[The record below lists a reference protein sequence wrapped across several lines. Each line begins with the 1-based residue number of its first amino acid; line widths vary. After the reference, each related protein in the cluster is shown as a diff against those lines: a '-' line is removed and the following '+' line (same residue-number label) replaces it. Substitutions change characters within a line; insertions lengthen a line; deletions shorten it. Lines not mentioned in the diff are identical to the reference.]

1 MRLGCGAQSSS
12 HDIHSTRRPRQ
23 LSRMAACA
31 SSPEQTKP
39 KSACGSKPRPGRRL
53 TAKSRRRD
61 VLLSTISFLPAAAN
75 RLKQSSAPARERF
88 PSWSTPNWS
97 RSTASYWSAIS
108 HKPGTTVPLLRT
120 GPASR
125 GRARLCMLPTWVVLT
140 LTARRAIGSASI
152 SHESSIPNLKLTLQ
166 KKRGTRLGC
175 TALPAT
181 VPTSWMRASAQD
193 LPGLKT
199 SLNETALVA
208 DALP

>member
-1 MRLGCGAQSSS
+1 VRLGCGAQSSS

-140 LTARRAIGSASI
+140 LTARRAIGSASMVRNTT
-152 SHESSIPNLKLTLQ
+152 SESSIPNLKLTL
-166 KKRGTRLGC
+166 KKKWER
-175 TALPAT
+175 
-181 VPTSWMRASAQD
+181 
-193 LPGLKT
+193 
-199 SLNETALVA
+199 ALVA
-208 DALP
+208 PHCQLLYPLPGCERARKTCQGSRLHSMKPL